1 MADVSK
7 ILKQIKDEDVK
18 FVDLRFT
25 DPRGK
30 MQHLTMDVSTMD
42 EAAFADGIMFDG
54 SSIAGWKDIS
64 QSDMA
69 LMPDPGSGTLD
80 PFFAQTT
87 LAVFCDIIEPTT
99 GELYERDRKSTRL
112 NSSHTDISR
121 MPSSA

>member
-1 MADVSK
+1 MADANN
-7 ILKQIKDEDVK
+7 ILKQIKDDDIK

-30 MQHLTMDVSTMD
+30 LQHLTVDISTVDQAM
-42 EAAFADGIMFDG
+42 FADGVYFDG

-69 LMPDPGSGTLD
+69 LLPDPDSAHLD

-87 LAVFCDIIEPTT
+87 LAIFCDVIEPTT
-99 GELYERDRKSTRL
+99 GEL
-112 NSSHTDISR
+112 
-121 MPSSA
+121 